1 MSSITTVKKNELKT
15 GEIIFPD
22 YYGSRPLATI
32 DNLAKLLEKYSITV
46 KYNVI
51 KKDIDVTIP
60 NMSFTCDNY
69 QNASISLIKSYANL
83 HRLPPAAVEFIIA
96 IAERNLYNPV
106 IAWIESKP
114 WDGVDR
120 LPEFLATVEAE
131 NEDAKNKF
139 IYRWMIAACAA
150 AYQNEGIDAAGV
162 LVFQGDEGLGKT
174 WWLKKLCPQEMGLV
188 RGGGSLNPH
197 DKDSVHQAVGH
208 WILELGELDGIMR
221 RADQEALKN
230 FITRDYDIMRLP
242 YAAKDS
248 RFPRRT
254 VFFASVNPKWYLAGS
269 GTNRRYWTV
278 ACTKINSY
286 HEIDMQQVWAQI
298 AKEYQN
304 GETYKL
310 NTEEFELVKSI
321 NTEHQTLSAVKDML
335 YCSYS
340 WEDLTPYNARWLSAT
355 EILRE
360 LEFKNPNKSEIIECA
375 MEVRRLNGDQGK
387 KNRDGRVIAV
397 PPLKKKNWLADIG

>member
-1 MSSITTVKKNELKT
+1 MSGGVVSSYPVIQQ
-15 GEIIFPD
+15 GEIEFPD
-22 YYGSRPLATI
+22 RYGSRSLATI
-32 DNLAKLLEKYSITV
+32 DNLATLLRAYNITV

-60 NMSFTCDNY
+60 STSFTCDNY
-69 QNASISLIKSYANL
+69 QNASVAMIKSFANL
-83 HRLPPAAVEFIIA
+83 HRLPPTSVEFIIA
-96 IAERNLYNPV
+96 VAERNLYNPV
-106 IAWIESKP
+106 VSWIESKP
-114 WDGVDR
+114 WDGVNR
-120 LPEFLATVEAE
+120 LPEFLATVQAE
-131 NEDAKNKF
+131 NEEAKNKF
-139 IYRWMIAACAA
+139 IYRWMVAAVAA
-150 AYQNEGIDAAGV
+150 AYQSEGIDAAGV

-174 WWLKKLCPQEMGLV
+174 WWLRKLCPQEMGLV
-188 RGGGSLNPH
+188 RAGGSLNPH

-254 VFFASVNPKWYLAGS
+254 VFFASVNPKWYLAGA
-269 GTNRRYWTV
+269 GINRRYWTV

-286 HEIDMQQVWAQI
+286 HDIDMQQVWAQI
-298 AKEYQN
+298 AVDYHN

-310 NTEEFELVKSI
+310 KPEEFELVKSI
-321 NTEHQTLSAVKDML
+321 NSEHTTLSAVKDML
-335 YCSYS
+335 YASYN
-340 WEDLTPYNARWLSAT
+340 WETLDPYNARWKTAT

-360 LEFKNPNKSEIIECA
+360 MDFKNPNKSEIIECA
-375 MEVRRLNGDQGK
+375 VEVRRLNGEQAK
-387 KNRDGRVIAV
+387 KNRDGRLLAV
-397 PPLKKKNWLADIG
+397 PPLKKKSFFNDE

>member
-1 MSSITTVKKNELKT
+1 MSSLTTLYPAQLEQEAVV
-15 GEIIFPD
+15 FPD
-22 YYGSRPLATI
+22 RFSNRSLATVR
-32 DNLAKLLEKYSITV
+32 NLGALLDAYGITV
-46 KYNVI
+46 RYNVI

-60 NMSFTCDNY
+60 DCTFTSDNY
-69 QNASISLIKSYANL
+69 QNASLSLIKSYANL
-83 HRLPPAAVEFIIA
+83 HRLPSAAVEFIIA
-96 IAERNLYNPV
+96 IAERNLINPV
-106 IAWIESKP
+106 INWIESKP
-114 WDGVDR
+114 WDGIDR

-131 NEDAKNKF
+131 NEDAKNRF

-150 AYQNEGIDAAGV
+150 AYQDDGIDAAGV

-174 WWLKKLCPQEMGLV
+174 WWLRKLCPQHLGLV

-242 YAAKDS
+242 YAAKES

-269 GTNRRYWTV
+269 GINRRYWTV

-286 HEIDMQQVWAQI
+286 HDIDMQQVWAQV
-298 AKEYQN
+298 ATDYLS
-304 GETYKL
+304 GEGYKL
-310 NTEEFELVKSI
+310 TDEEFTLVKTI
-321 NTEHQTLSAVKDML
+321 NEEHQTLSAVKDML
-335 YCSYS
+335 FCSYN
-340 WEDLTPYNARWLSAT
+340 WDDLAPYNARWLSAT

-360 LEFKNPNKSEIIECA
+360 MDFKNPNKGEIIECA
-375 MEVRRLNGDQGK
+375 MEVRKLNNDQGK
-387 KNRDGRVIAV
+387 KNRTGRLLAC
-397 PPLKKKNWLADIG
+397 PPLKKKSLFSE